1 MVSISTT
8 PQEFALKLKGFLTG
22 ALALVLASAAPLG
35 RPHAEPAQAVSLNL
49 VKNDVLAAT
58 GYDDRTVELTA
69 TEVQLVVTIVNSKL
83 ISRPAIER
91 ENEGYRIV
99 MTIAHSIA
107 DKPEFKGI
115 QGIHVDYVK
124 REAGS
129 DHSERV
135 DGIDFRKDP
144 DGNFRHH
151 IT

>member
-1 MVSISTT
+1 MLRPLLFIGGLM
-8 PQEFALKLKGFLTG
+8 F
-22 ALALVLASAAPLG
+22 VLASAAPFG
-35 RPHAEPAQAVSLNL
+35 DPHAEPAHPQAMSLDAI
-49 VKNDVLAAT
+49 KNDVLAAT

-83 ISRPAIER
+83 ISRPAVER
-91 ENEGYRIV
+91 ENEANRIV
-99 MTIAHSIA
+99 ARIARSIA

-115 QGIHVDYVK
+115 QAIHIDYVK

-129 DHSERV
+129 DHTETV
-135 DGIDFRKDP
+135 DGIDFRKDS

>member
-1 MVSISTT
+1 MMRQLLFV
-8 PQEFALKLKGFLTG
+8 GG
-22 ALALVLASAAPLG
+22 LVFVLVSAAPFG
-35 RPHAEPAQAVSLNL
+35 GPHSQAAESPSLNV
-49 VKNDVLAAT
+49 VKTDVLAAT

-91 ENEGYRIV
+91 ENEAKRIV
-99 MTIAHSIA
+99 ARIARSIA

-115 QGIHVDYVK
+115 QAIHVDYVK
-124 REAGS
+124 REAGG
-129 DHSERV
+129 DHSETV
-135 DGIDFRKDP
+135 DGIDFRRDP